1 MLTSLPSFSRL
12 NQLASDSN
20 ANNLQQSQQMQQ
32 YQPMQPTQP
41 IYPSFPQG
49 QGQAQY
55 GGGGYQVQPYI
66 GYTPQQHQQIA
77 TAGPGPSYNQHQ
89 QVAPYGQQQQQ
100 LQQQQQ
106 RQQIQYGQ
114 GQGQQGYAVN
124 RFAGGPSNV
133 SPTTQMQSRL
143 QPQQLESVGKDE
155 DPIYGPLSR
164 ARNKITRALV
174 GDEESSGDLA
184 DGFQHPLSQHEPYQ
198 PLPSNAG
205 AFKPARVTKRTP
217 LPDAL
222 HQELNYKHL
231 TAKMGLFEEIER
243 AWFTVD
249 NKLFLWDY
257 SDGRDFS
264 RYDEQNDTIQAVGL
278 VKARKDV
285 FVDEITHVL
294 VICTSS
300 KATLLGL
307 SRPANSR
314 EISLYHTNLSVET
327 PSAMIDIKGTSA
339 GRIFMLGANKDLYE
353 LDYSSDAS
361 WFFGSSTK
369 VGLHNRSSGSLANW
383 TPGFLTSKT
392 KEGIELFAV
401 DSQQGRLYTIHTNG
415 EIEWIDVSGAR
426 YETRAKFSRVKQE
439 LNRNVQVGNVTPIG
453 LAAIGG
459 HESRRACVVITGSNG
474 VRLYLGLNPVAYGSS
489 LQVLATRTPVPTQAN
504 LPVAAQTFYSSG
516 TFISVQHDTNAPLPQ
531 TQLNIAVQLVGR
543 QSALREN
550 YDITEGPACLEWTS
564 TEIIPSQV
572 WNIVELPSANPAFF
586 PPSLTASSGIALSEL
601 PRQATTQ
608 AREFLVLATSGLFWI
623 SQPRPIDILQDDL
636 ELEKDA
642 AINTVRMSFGK
653 SQLAAMSLQLGATS
667 DLKQADLA
675 SAISTILVTSG
686 EPIIKDGTGGKN
698 IYYSGRHDGLAIII
712 ARYLRPIWNVKV
724 TLPVGPGR
732 LALGVPE
739 SLLLA
744 VQGRLEKLKRYL
756 DEHPFQRYQAEGE
769 AKIAWD
775 QEDMSIHGLQVLLK
789 QAVEAI
795 SFILLLSDYKI
806 SDIIAKTDM
815 NTQNTLSNLTFQDL
829 LTSSDGREVARKLV
843 TSLIEQQIGQELG
856 IDTLSEIL
864 QQRCGSFC
872 QPGDVVM
879 YKAEESMRRAEGS
892 RDYAER
898 SESLTESLRLF
909 TRTAGTI
916 PISRLQE
923 VSRRYRAMQYTV
935 GAIELPLKTAV
946 QLDPNDKA
954 VDFVRDGEHPQDPRK
969 ALFEAR
975 KQCYEMVIDAL
986 GMFDELLDKAT
997 AEGNTAS
1004 ATQKRDEAYALAIAS
1019 DDELFHFYLYDWH
1032 VERGLQEQLL
1042 EFDTPYIE
1050 QYLKLTINNVEDR
1063 RDLLWKFYARRE
1075 DYLPA
1080 AEALSSL
1087 ATRPSPMVL
1096 HDRLYY
1102 LAQALTSAKSAA
1114 SLGSEDVEF
1123 TSRLQEQIDV
1133 AQVQMEVCRAVEV
1146 HPEMTGEEKNDVL
1159 AKLNTDLLQLDE
1171 LYQSFARPLRLYE
1184 PILLIL
1190 KTADTRIDDV
1200 CEAVWRQ
1207 LLSSY
1212 RVAGATALD
1221 EAVVS
1226 LVRRYFPSEAAPLDI
1241 MVPVVYAEAQGAV
1254 GGQAGWASSALLEG
1268 GVPLRD
1274 LWEAGV
1280 GLYENSDD
1288 DERDYYAEELSVIA
1302 SRWIGRKDEIP
1313 AAEVE
1318 RFASAYLLRI
1328 SGAQLDEAK
1337 RETKDRLTAAK
1348 QAAVRY

>member
-12 NQLASDSN
+12 NTMASSN
-20 ANNLQQSQQMQQ
+20 DPFQSQQLQSQQQQ
-32 YQPMQPTQP
+32 YIQGYNPQQMGQQPL
-41 IYPSFPQG
+41 YPQLPGLPNQSQN
-49 QGQAQY
+49 QY
-55 GGGGYQVQPYI
+55 GGVVQPFSQYSQANVV
-66 GYTPQQHQQIA
+66 PLS
-77 TAGPGPSYNQHQ
+77 GPSYQNQHQ
-89 QVAPYGQQQQQ
+89 NIVGPYNSQSNSLYVQNQQQQQ
-100 LQQQQQ
+100 NGGYRYPQPTSGIQSTQTQLSP
-106 RQQIQYGQ
+106 QI
-114 GQGQQGYAVN
+114 
-124 RFAGGPSNV
+124 
-133 SPTTQMQSRL
+133 
-143 QPQQLESVGKDE
+143 LESVSKDE

-164 ARNKITRALV
+164 AKGKIDRALI
-174 GDEESSGDLA
+174 GDNEISTDLA
-184 DGFQHPLSQHEPYQ
+184 DGMSHPLQSSEPYIHS
-198 PLPSNAG
+198 PSNAT
-205 AFKPARVTKRTP
+205 AFKPAKITKRTP

-231 TAKMGLFEEIER
+231 TAKMGLFEDIER

-278 VKARKDV
+278 VRARKDV

-294 VICTSS
+294 LICTSS
-300 KATLLGL
+300 KITLLGL
-307 SRPANSR
+307 SKPYNSK
-314 EISLYHTNLSVET
+314 EINLYATNLSVESPT
-327 PSAMIDIKGTSA
+327 AMIDIKGTPA

-353 LDYSSDAS
+353 LDYTSDSS

-383 TPGFLTSKT
+383 TPGFLASKS
-392 KEGIELFAV
+392 KEGVESFAL
-401 DSQQGRLYTIHTNG
+401 DGQQSRLYTLHTGG
-415 EIEWIDVSGAR
+415 EIEMIDISGGNYQSRAR
-426 YETRAKFSRVKQE
+426 YTRLKHD
-439 LNRNVQVGNVTPIG
+439 LNRNQQGGNVSIVS
-453 LAAIGG
+453 LAVVGG
-459 HESRRACVVITGSNG
+459 HESKRVSLVAIASNG
-474 VRLYLGLNPVAYGSS
+474 YRVYFTTSPSFWPHIFRPPITS
-489 LQVLATRTPVPTQAN
+489 QAN
-504 LPVAAQTFYSSG
+504 LPVSSQSFYSSG
-516 TFISVQHDTNAPLPQ
+516 TFMSVQHDNSAPMPQ
-531 TQLNIAVQLVGR
+531 TQLSIAVPHCGR

-550 YDITEGPACLEWTS
+550 LESYEAPAFQEWTI

-572 WNIVELPSANPAFF
+572 WTIVELPATNPAYA
-586 PPSLTASSGIALSEL
+586 PPSLTRSDGIALSAL

-608 AREFLVLATSGLFWI
+608 SREFLVLATSGLFCV
-623 SQPRPIDILQDDL
+623 SQPRPIDMLQDDL

-642 AINTVRMSFGK
+642 AINTVRLQFGK

-667 DLKQADLA
+667 DLKAIDLA
-675 SAISTILVTSG
+675 SAISTILITSG
-686 EPIIKDGTGGKN
+686 EPIIKDGTGGKS
-698 IYYSGRHDGLAIII
+698 ITYSGRHDGLALII

-724 TLPVGPGR
+724 TVPSVPGR
-732 LALGVPE
+732 QILALPE
-739 SLLLA
+739 ATLLA
-744 VQGRLEKLKRYL
+744 VQGRLEKLRRYL
-756 DEHPFQRYQAEGE
+756 DEHPFQRYQAEGD
-769 AKIAWD
+769 AKVAWD
-775 QEDMSIHGLQVLLK
+775 QEDMSIHGLEVLLK
-789 QAVEAI
+789 QAIEAI

-806 SDIIAKTDM
+806 SDVILRTDPQ
-815 NTQNTLSNLTFQDL
+815 TQQTLSNLTFQAL
-829 LTSSDGREVARKLV
+829 LTSIDGKDVARKLV
-843 TSLIEQQIGQELG
+843 TALIEQQIGQELG

-864 QQRCGSFC
+864 QQRCGTFC

-879 YKAEESMRRAEGS
+879 YKAEESMRRAEGA
-892 RDYAER
+892 RDFAEKTD
-898 SESLTESLRLF
+898 SLAESLRLF
-909 TRTAGTI
+909 TRTAGSI
-916 PISRLQE
+916 PIPRLQE
-923 VSRRYRAMQYTV
+923 VSKRYRNMQYTF

-946 QLDPNDKA
+946 ELDPNDKA
-954 VDFVRDGEHPQDPRK
+954 VDFVRDGEHPNDPRK

-986 GMFDELLDKAT
+986 GMFDELLDSAT
-997 AEGNTAS
+997 AQGNGT

-1050 QYLKLTINNVEDR
+1050 KYLKLTVNDVEDR

-1075 DYLPA
+1075 EYLAA

-1114 SLGSEDVEF
+1114 SFGSEDVEF

-1133 AQVQMEVCRAVEV
+1133 AQVQMEVARGVET
-1146 HPEMTGEEKNDVL
+1146 HPDMSADDKNETL
-1159 AKLNTDLLQLDE
+1159 SRLNTDLLQLDE
-1171 LYQSFARPLRLYE
+1171 LYQNFARPLRLYE

-1207 LLSSY
+1207 LIGSF
-1212 RVAGATALD
+1212 RAAGNVAMSEHIIT
-1221 EAVVS
+1221 
-1226 LVRRYFPSEAAPLDI
+1226 LVKRYFPSEAAPLDI
-1241 MVPVVYAEAQGAV
+1241 MVPVVYAEAQGAQ
-1254 GGQAGWASSALLEG
+1254 GGSAGWASIALLDG

-1274 LWEAGV
+1274 LWEATV

-1288 DERDYYAEELSVIA
+1288 DERDYYAEEVSVLA
-1302 SRWIGRKDEIP
+1302 SRWVSRKDEIP

-1318 RFASAYLLRI
+1318 RFASAYLLRTN
-1328 SGAQLDEAK
+1328 GGPLDEVK
-1337 RETKDRLTAAK
+1337 RDTRDRLTAAK

>member
-12 NQLASDSN
+12 NQLASDPNSN
-20 ANNLQQSQQMQQ
+20 SNLQQSQQIQQ
-32 YQPMQPTQP
+32 YQPLQPTQS
-41 IYPSFPQG
+41 IYPSFPNQMQG
-49 QGQAQY
+49 QY
-55 GGGGYQVQPYI
+55 GGGGAAGYQVQPYA

-77 TAGPGPSYNQHQ
+77 TSGPGPSYNQ
-89 QVAPYGQQQQQ
+89 QVPPYGQQQY
-100 LQQQQQ
+100 QQQQ
-106 RQQIQYGQ
+106 RQQQVQY
-114 GQGQQGYAVN
+114 GQGQQGYNAN
-124 RFAGGPSNV
+124 RFAVGPSNT
-133 SPTTQMQSRL
+133 SSTTQMQSRL

-164 ARNKITRALV
+164 ARNKIGRALV
-174 GDEESSGDLA
+174 GDEETSGDLA
-184 DGFQHPLSQHEPYQ
+184 DGFQHPLAQHEPYQ

-327 PSAMIDIKGTSA
+327 PAAMIDIKGTSA

-383 TPGFLTSKT
+383 TPGFLSSKT

-401 DSQQGRLYTIHTNG
+401 DSQQGRLYTLHTNG
-415 EIEWIDVSGAR
+415 ELEWIDVSGAR

-439 LNRNVQVGNVTPIG
+439 INRNVQGGNVTPIG
-453 LAAIGG
+453 VAAIGG
-459 HESRRACVVITGSNG
+459 HESKRACVVVTGSNG
-474 VRLYLGLNPVAYGSS
+474 VRLYLGIGLAAYGSS
-489 LQVLATRTPVPTQAN
+489 LQVLAARNPIPTQAN

-516 TFISVQHDTNAPLPQ
+516 TFISVQHDTTAPLPQ

-572 WNIVELPSANPAFF
+572 WYIVELPSANPAFL
-586 PPSLTASSGIALSEL
+586 PASLTASSGIALSEL

-698 IYYSGRHDGLAIII
+698 IYYSGRHDGLAIIV

-724 TLPVGPGR
+724 TLPAGPGR

-744 VQGRLEKLKRYL
+744 VQGRLEKLRRYL

-806 SDIIAKTDM
+806 SDIIAKTDI
-815 NTQNTLSNLTFQDL
+815 NTQNTLANLTFQDL
-829 LTSSDGREVARKLV
+829 LTSLDGREVARKLV

-898 SESLTESLRLF
+898 SDSLTESLRLF

-916 PISRLQE
+916 PVSRLQE
-923 VSRRYRAMQYTV
+923 VARRYRAMQYTV

-946 QLDPNDKA
+946 ELDPNDKA

-1159 AKLNTDLLQLDE
+1159 ARLNTDLLQLDE

-1212 RVAGATALD
+1212 RVAGATALG

-1241 MVPVVYAEAQGAV
+1241 LVPVVYAEAQGAA

-1288 DERDYYAEELSVIA
+1288 DERDYYAEELSILA
-1302 SRWIGRKDEIP
+1302 SRWIGSKDEIP

-1337 RETKDRLTAAK
+1337 RDTKDRLIAAK